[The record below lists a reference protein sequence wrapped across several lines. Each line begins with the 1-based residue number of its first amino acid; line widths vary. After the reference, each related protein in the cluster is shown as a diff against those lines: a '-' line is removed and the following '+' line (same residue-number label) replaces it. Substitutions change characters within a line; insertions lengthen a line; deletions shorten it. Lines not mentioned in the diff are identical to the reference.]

1 MSHFLNRLIHFALPS
16 ERFSE
21 GHGVTTG
28 EDRKWEDAYRNRWSH
43 DKIVRSTHGVNCT
56 GSCSWKIYVK
66 GGIVTW
72 ETQQTDYPRTRWDM
86 PNHEPRGCARGAS
99 YSWYLYSAN
108 RVKYPMVRARLL
120 ERWRAALAVH
130 ADPVDAWASIVEN
143 DEARRDYQQV
153 RGMGGFVRSSWEEV
167 NRLVAAANVYTIKRH
182 GPDRIIGF
190 SPIPAMS
197 MVSYAAGSR
206 YLSLI
211 GGVCMSFYDWYCD
224 LPPASPQV
232 WGEQTDVPESADW
245 YNSTFIIAWGSNVPQ
260 TRTPDAHF
268 FTEVRYK
275 GAKTV
280 AITPDYSEVA
290 KLADLWLHPKQGTD
304 AALAMA
310 MGHVVL
316 TEFFFRKRSAYF
328 DDYVRRYTDM
338 PMLVMLKRH
347 TLPDGRTTLVPDRYL
362 RASDF
367 EGQLEQTNNPEWK
380 TVAFDRTGRV
390 VLPNGSIGFRWGAEG
405 RDDVGKWNLEERDAQ
420 SGQHASLKLSVLE
433 DTPQPH
439 EIVDVAFPYFGGEHN
454 PHFPS
459 NEQSGRISMARVP
472 AVRVGLANPNEDGA
486 HEAFVAT
493 VFDLQAAQYGVDRGL
508 GSGAA
513 SYDDDAAYTPA
524 WAESITGVSRSQ
536 IVALARQFAENADKT
551 HGKSMVI
558 IGAAMN
564 HWYHAD
570 MNYRGVINLLMMCG
584 CIGRS
589 GGGWA
594 HYVGQE
600 KLRPQTGWTALAFAL
615 DWARPPRQMNS
626 TSFFYAHTDQ
636 WRYEKLTPD
645 EIVSPLA
652 DASRFGA
659 SMIDYNVRAERMGWL
674 PSAPQLKTNPLHLAD
689 MAAAAG
695 KDVRAFVAQGLTD
708 GSLQMSCED
717 PDAPEN
723 WPRNMFVWRSNL
735 LGSSGKGHEYFCKH
749 LLGTSNGV
757 QGKDLGPSDAKP
769 QEVDWHDQAPEG
781 KLDLL
786 VTLDFRMST
795 TCLYS
800 DIVLPTASW
809 YEKNDL
815 NTSDMHPFIH
825 PLSAAVDP
833 VWQSRSDWEI
843 YKGFAKAF
851 SEVCGTHLGEEKD
864 VVMTPLMHDT
874 PAELAQPFDVREW
887 HKGECSLVPGK
898 TAPQVSVVERD
909 YPNLYKR
916 FTALGPLMTQVGN
929 GGKGIAWQTQAEV
942 KQLGELNGVTQ
953 DAGVTQG
960 MPRIVSDIDACE
972 VILQLAP
979 ETNGHVAVKAWEAL
993 SKATGRD
1000 HAHLALPRED
1010 EKIRYRDV
1018 QAQPRKIISSPTWS
1032 GIESETVSY
1041 NAGYTNV
1048 YELIPWRTLTGRQQF
1063 YQDHPWMIAFGEGF
1077 SSYRPPVDLKATD
1090 LMNGVKPN
1098 GNPEIVLN
1106 FITPHQKW
1114 GIHSTYS
1121 DNLLM
1126 LTLNRGGPVV
1136 WLSEDDARSAGIED
1150 NDWIELFNVN
1160 GAIAARAV
1168 VSQRVKNGMV
1178 LMYHAQEKIINTP
1191 GSEITGVRGGIHN
1204 SVTRIVLKPTH
1215 MIGGYAQ
1222 LSYGFNYYGTIGTNR
1237 DEFVVVRKMRRVDWL
1252 DEPAAAQSA
1261 AQTQGV
1267 EQ

>member
-1 MSHFLNRLIHFALPS
+1 MSHFLDRLTYFAQPRES
-16 ERFSE
+16 FAE
-21 GHGVTTG
+21 GHGQVTG
-28 EDRKWEDAYRNRWSH
+28 EDRTWEDAYRTRWAH

-108 RVKYPMVRARLL
+108 RVKYPMIRGTLLKAWREARKT
-120 ERWRAALAVH
+120 LA
-130 ADPVDAWASIVEN
+130 PVEAWAAIVQ
-143 DEARRDYQQV
+143 DEATRRSYQSV
-153 RGMGGFVRSSWEEV
+153 RGLGGFARSGWDEV
-167 NRLVAAANVYTIKRH
+167 NEIIAASNIHTIRRY

-245 YNSTFIIAWGSNVPQ
+245 YNSSYIIAWGSNVPQ

-290 KLADLWLHPKQGTD
+290 KLSDLWMHPKQGTD
-304 AALAMA
+304 AAVAMA
-310 MGHVVL
+310 MGHVIL
-316 TEFFFRKRSAYF
+316 KEFYFDKRTAYF
-328 DDYVRRYTDM
+328 DDYARRYTDL
-338 PMLVMLKRH
+338 PMLVMLKAH
-347 TLPDGRTTLVPDRYL
+347 TLPSGEQVMVPDRYV

-367 EGQLEQTNNPEWK
+367 DDRLGQPNNPEWK
-380 TVAFDRTGRV
+380 TVALAEDGRV
-390 VLPNGSIGFRWGAEG
+390 VVPQGAIGFRWGADG
-405 RDDVGKWNLEERDAQ
+405 RADTGQWNLEAKEAEHGGDVKLTLSLLDGTGA
-420 SGQHASLKLSVLE
+420 ASQ
-433 DTPQPH
+433 TAR
-439 EIVDVAFPYFGGEHN
+439 IGFPYFGGIESE
-454 PHFPS
+454 HFPS
-459 NEQSGRISMARVP
+459 NTQTDVLVRTVP
-472 AVRVGLANPNEDGA
+472 VQLIALGA
-486 HEAFVAT
+486 EGQTALVAT
-493 VFDLQAAQYGVDRGL
+493 VFDLQAANYGVARGL
-508 GSGAA
+508 PGEMAAA
-513 SYDDDAAYTPA
+513 SYDDDVPYTPA
-524 WAESITGVSRSQ
+524 WQEKITGVPRDQ
-536 IVALARQFAENADKT
+536 VITVAREFAANAEKT

-564 HWYHAD
+564 HWYHSD
-570 MNYRGVINLLMMCG
+570 MNYRGVINILMMCG
-584 CIGRS
+584 CIGQS

-600 KLRPQTGWTALAFAL
+600 KLRPQTGWTPLAFAL
-615 DWARPPRQMNS
+615 DWIRPPRQMNS

-636 WRYEKLTPD
+636 WRYEKLGM
-645 EIVSPLA
+645 EEVLSPLA
-652 DASRFGA
+652 DKAAFAGT
-659 SMIDYNVRAERMGWL
+659 MIDYNVRAERMGWL
-674 PSAPQLKTNPLHLAD
+674 PSAPQLQTNPLQVARD
-689 MAAAAG
+689 AQAAGIDGAAYTAAAL
-695 KDVRAFVAQGLTD
+695 KDGTLR
-708 GSLQMSCED
+708 MSCED
-717 PDAPEN
+717 PDHPSN
-723 WPRNMFVWRSNL
+723 WPRNMFVWRSNI
-735 LGSSGKGHEYFCKH
+735 LGSSGKGHEYFLKH
-749 LLGTSNGV
+749 LLGTTHGV
-757 QGKDLGPSDAKP
+757 QGKDLGPDDAKP
-769 QEVDWHDQAPEG
+769 TEVVWHDKAPEG

-800 DIVLPTASW
+800 DIVLPTATW

-825 PLSAAVDP
+825 PLSTAVDP
-833 VWQSRSDWEI
+833 AWQARSDWEI
-843 YKGFAKAF
+843 YKGFARTF
-851 SEVCGTHLGEEKD
+851 SAMCPGYLGVEKEVVL
-864 VVMTPLMHDT
+864 TPLMHDS
-874 PAELAQPFDVREW
+874 PAELAQPFGVADWKR
-887 HKGECSLVPGK
+887 GECELIPGK
-898 TAPQVSVVERD
+898 TAPQIAVVERD

-916 FTALGPLMTQVGN
+916 FTALGPLLKKIGN
-929 GGKGIAWQTQAEV
+929 GGKGIGWNTEV
-942 KQLGELNGVTQ
+942 EVDELGNLNGRVT
-953 DAGVTQG
+953 DAGATEG
-960 MPRIVSDIDACE
+960 MPSIDTDIDACE
-972 VILQLAP
+972 VVLQLAP
-979 ETNGHVAVKAWEAL
+979 ETNGHVAVKAWKAL
-993 SKATGRD
+993 GKQTGRD
-1000 HAHLALPRED
+1000 HTHLAIYRED
-1010 EKIRYRDV
+1010 EKIRFRDI

-1032 GIESETVSY
+1032 GIESEKVSY

-1048 YELIPWRTLTGRQQF
+1048 HELIPWRTLTGRQQF
-1063 YQDHPWMIAFGEGF
+1063 YLDHPWMRAFGE
-1077 SSYRPPVDLKATD
+1077 SLAVYRPPVDLKTTKD
-1090 LMNGVKPN
+1090 IHNIRSN
-1098 GNPEIVLN
+1098 GNKEIQLN

-1114 GIHSTYS
+1114 GIHSTYT

-1136 WLSEDDARSAGIED
+1136 WLSEDDAKSAGIVD
-1150 NDWIELFNVN
+1150 NDWVELFNIN

-1168 VSQRVKNGMV
+1168 VSQRVNPGMV
-1178 LMYHAQEKIINTP
+1178 MMYHAQEKIINTP
-1191 GSEITGVRGGIHN
+1191 GSEITGTRGGIHN

-1237 DEFVVVRKMRRVDWL
+1237 DEFVVVRKMNRIDWL
-1252 DEPAAAQSA
+1252 DTPADVADAPAATA
-1261 AQTQGV
+1261 A
-1267 EQ
+1267 